1 MNTIYLAA
9 RAAAATNPAMKKIAE
24 NMSHGNWPKGPA
36 GKRPVMAA
44 FFAGALCSGLGY
56 FVQSQGSRALIL
68 LMG

>member
-1 MNTIYLAA
+1 MVVGF
-9 RAAAATNPAMKKIAE
+9 RC
-24 NMSHGNWPKGPA
+24 GVR
-36 GKRPVMAA
+36 KRPVMAA